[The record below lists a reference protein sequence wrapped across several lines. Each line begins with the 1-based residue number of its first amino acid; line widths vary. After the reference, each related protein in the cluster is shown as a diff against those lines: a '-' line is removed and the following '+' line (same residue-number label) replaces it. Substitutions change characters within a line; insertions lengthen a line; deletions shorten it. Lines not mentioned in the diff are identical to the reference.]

1 MGRPGTRAPSRLS
14 AVFPDR
20 PRGVTSARG
29 GGLSGSQLLRRR
41 GGRRS
46 RLGLHEVFRL
56 LVAVRVEVAAYL
68 VDGVPAFGHGIG
80 VGVRVAAGLAREDAA
95 EGLSARVDERKGE
108 VGLDEAVRREIARL
122 LGGDLVASEA
132 VQVADELADLFALR
146 AFGPID
152 LPELRRR

>member
-29 GGLSGSQLLRRR
+29 GGLSGSQRPRRL
-41 GGRRS
+41 GGWPRRS
-46 RLGLHEVFRL
+46 EVSVV
-56 LVAVRVEVAAYL
+56 LVDVWGEVAGTL
-68 VDGVPAFGHGIG
+68 VDAVPAFGHGIG
-80 VGVRVAAGLAREDAA
+80 VGGRVAAGLAREDAA

-122 LGGDLVASEA
+122 LGGDL
-132 VQVADELADLFALR
+132 
-146 AFGPID
+146 
-152 LPELRRR
+152 